1 MAQGDVTKVC
11 TRCGEAKPFD
21 QYTRDPRGKHGR
33 RSRCRSCDSKRASAW
48 QAANGDK
55 HNAASKRYVQRHP
68 EKDAAK
74 SAVWHG
80 KRRGQIKQEPCEVC
94 GSEDSQ
100 AHHDDYTRR
109 LDVRWLCPTHH
120 ALADIDRRAA

>member
-1 MAQGDVTKVC
+1 MSHGDVTRAC
-11 TRCGEAKPFD
+11 RRCGEDKPLEAF
-21 QYTRDPRGKHGR
+21 TRDKRGKHGR
-33 RSRCRSCDSKRASAW
+33 RSICRTCDSKRAAEW
-48 QAANGDK
+48 QAANRDR
-55 HNAASKRYVQRHP
+55 HNATTAAYVQRNR

-74 SAVWHG
+74 SAVWQA
-80 KRRGQIKQEPCEVC
+80 KRRGQLEQQPCEVC

-120 ALADIDRRAA
+120 ALADIERRAA